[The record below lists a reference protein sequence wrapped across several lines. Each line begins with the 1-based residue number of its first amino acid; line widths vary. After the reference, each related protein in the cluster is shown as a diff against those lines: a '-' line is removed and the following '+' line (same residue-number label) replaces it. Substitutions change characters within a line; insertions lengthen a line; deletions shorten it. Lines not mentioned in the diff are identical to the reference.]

1 MLVHLVTVRPL
12 QSLAGLALMLAG
24 LLVYGIA
31 TARERTT
38 ARRAPPR

>member
-1 MLVHLVTVRPL
+1 MLVHLVAVRPL

-24 LLVYGIA
+24 LVLYGVA
-31 TARERTT
+31 TAWGRRT